1 MKFAITPV
9 NSFDPVIFA
18 PEIGIWLVG
27 APVFSLRTQ
36 PNFTYE
42 QIERLNEIKKDKKI
56 YVYVNALIEQ
66 HLLEKLQDHLE
77 KLRVMDI
84 DGVIFQ
90 DFAVYQLTRE
100 MGWNVELVYH
110 PDTLNTNYASLNIY
124 HGLGIGGAFL
134 AREISL
140 AHKQEIKANTALAC
154 FVQIHGCEYMAYSKR
169 HLVSN
174 YLKVIDKQVPVGV
187 AGGLTIKANNIDA
200 PSHIYE
206 DEYGTHI
213 LSENVLSSIDN
224 LDEYKMFDYGII
236 DNQFL
241 DDALYCEVVKL
252 YIKAMRDSGDY
263 LEELKELDRSIS
275 YYKSFTYEK
284 TVYRIDDVRRI
295 DDEKANQ

>member
-9 NSFDPVIFA
+9 NSFDPVIFE

-42 QIERLNEIKKDKKI
+42 QIASLNEMKKDKKI

-66 HLLEKLQDHLE
+66 HLLDKLQAHLE
-77 KLRVMDI
+77 RLREMGV

-90 DFAVYQLTRE
+90 DFAVYQLIKE
-100 MGWNVELVYH
+100 MGWEVEQVYH

-140 AHKQEIKANTALAC
+140 AHKQEIKANTTLAC

-174 YLKVIDKQVPVGV
+174 YLKVIGKQVPVGV
-187 AGGLTIKANNIDA
+187 DGKLTIKASNIDS

-213 LSENVLSSIDN
+213 VSENVLQSIDN
-224 LDEYKMFDYGII
+224 LDEFQTFDYGII

-241 DDALYCEVVKL
+241 DDALYLKVVGL
-252 YIKAMRDSGDY
+252 YLQAMREPGDY
-263 LEELKELDRSIS
+263 LDELRELDESIS